1 MLKGELALLVA
12 LVVAPNKK
20 WIKSTSIKTLQLL
33 IRLSLTF
40 IKRKNRMLTLLVVKV
55 LEMLNLLFKEI
66 LIFQYKFLEQ

>member
-33 IRLSLTF
+33 IRRSLTF